1 VESRSEPS
9 SGRVDPRLLVIP
21 HRLSSVKE
29 IVAVMSSKGGVGK
42 TLVATLLS
50 LALRDRGLATG
61 LLDLDFTNPSTH
73 IVLGVNPANLEFTE
87 EKGIIPPVVYG
98 VKYLTIAIFTGDKP
112 LPLRGSSV
120 DNVFLELL
128 SITRWGVLDYL
139 VIDTP
144 PGIGDENL
152 NLLSYMGDRA
162 DIVLVTTPSKLA
174 LKSVE
179 RLLTMLHDAGYRV
192 LGVIGN
198 MDSSGLV
205 GGFCKQIGVE
215 YLGSLPFDE
224 GVENALGDVTA
235 IKKTSVWKRVFE
247 ISGKIARTAR

>member
-1 VESRSEPS
+1 LS

-21 HRLSSVKE
+21 QRLSSIRE

-50 LALRDRGLATG
+50 LALSDRGFSTG

-73 IVLGVNPANLEFTE
+73 VVLGVNPANLEFIE
-87 EKGIIPPVVYG
+87 EKGIIPPAVHG
-98 VKYLTIAIFTGDKP
+98 VKYLTVAMFTGDKP
-112 LPLRGSSV
+112 LPLRGFSV

-162 DIVLVTTPSKLA
+162 EIVLVTTPSKLA

-179 RLLTMLHDAGYRV
+179 RLLAMLRDAGYRV

-198 MDSSGLV
+198 MDSGGLV
-205 GGFCKQIGVE
+205 EGFCKQVGVE
-215 YLGSLPFDE
+215 YLGSIPFDE
-224 GVENALGDVTA
+224 GIENALGDVAA
-235 IKKTSVWKRVFE
+235 IKKTTVWKRVLE
-247 ISGKIARTAR
+247 ISGKVARTVQ